1 MVITC
6 DNYHKALTLARTEKI
21 GVFFIPTFFLHF
33 TISFLGIKN
42 KKWLIRSAYL
52 CSFIFA
58 GFCHTKYMIPTATP
72 RFYAKYFAS
81 PGILYHFAVLFFI
94 MCVTY
99 CLIKLFAEYKKSSG
113 IKRNQLEYLWW
124 SLILG
129 YVGGGANFLLTY
141 GISIPFLNPFGTY
154 ASALYVGMT
163 AYAILRHQLMDITI
177 VIRKTA
183 IYSIVATIITI
194 AYFILIYVMEGLFRG
209 FIGYKSIP
217 WTLSVIVLFTFIFQP
232 LKNMVQV
239 FIDTHFFK
247 GSQALLQE
255 ELKKTQEELKRS
267 ERLKAVGTLAA
278 GMAHEI
284 KNSLTGIKTFTEY
297 LPSKGADSDF
307 RDRFHKIVSSE
318 VNKINDIVQQLL
330 DFSKPKP
337 LQLKP
342 CNIHNLINQTLS
354 FLNNDF
360 IKGSIKVNKNYDPA
374 PSLLNIDPN
383 QIQQVFL
390 NLFLNSIDA
399 MKEGGTLT
407 ITTQLTQNNAEI
419 IIQDTGIGI
428 SKKDLE
434 HVFDPFY
441 STKEKGTGLG
451 MSIVYGI
458 IKEHKGEISVESE
471 VGKGASFKIRL

>member
-1 MVITC
+1 ML
-6 DNYHKALTLARTEKI
+6 LTLYQLYKGYKIEKSPLEKNRKKYLLI
-21 GVFFIPTFFLHF
+21 ALLIAYISVEDFIPVYGFNLYPFAYVP
-33 TISFLGIKN
+33 TIICM
-42 KKWLIRSAYL
+42 LI
-52 CSFIFA
+52 I
-58 GFCHTKYMIPTATP
+58 
-72 RFYAKYFAS
+72 
-81 PGILYHFAVLFFI
+81 
-94 MCVTY
+94 
-99 CLIKLFAEYKKSSG
+99 
-113 IKRNQLEYLWW
+113 
-124 SLILG
+124 
-129 YVGGGANFLLTY
+129 
-141 GISIPFLNPFGTY
+141 TY
-154 ASALYVGMT
+154 A
-163 AYAILRHQLMDITI
+163 IIRHQLMDINI

-183 IYSIVATIITI
+183 VYSIVATIITI
-194 AYFILIYVMEGLFRG
+194 AYFILIYAMEGLFRG
-209 FIGYKSIP
+209 FMGYRSIP
-217 WTLSVIVLFTFIFQP
+217 WTLSMIILFTLVFQP

-239 FIDTHFFK
+239 FIDRHFFK

-255 ELKKTQEELKRS
+255 ELKKAQEELKRS

-284 KNSLTGIKTFTEY
+284 KNPLTGIKTFTEY
-297 LPSKGADSDF
+297 LPSKGGNPDF
-307 RDRFHKIVSSE
+307 RDKFYKIVSSE

-342 CNIHNLINQTLS
+342 CNINNLLDQTLS

-360 IKGSIKVNKNYDPA
+360 IKNNIKVNKNYNSTLPY
-374 PSLLNIDPN
+374 LNIDPN

-399 MKEGGTLT
+399 MKQGGTLAI
-407 ITTQLTQNNAEI
+407 ITKLTQNSTEI
-419 IIQDTGIGI
+419 IIQDTGTGI
-428 SKKDLE
+428 SNKDLE

-471 VGKGASFKIRL
+471 VNKGTTFRIRL